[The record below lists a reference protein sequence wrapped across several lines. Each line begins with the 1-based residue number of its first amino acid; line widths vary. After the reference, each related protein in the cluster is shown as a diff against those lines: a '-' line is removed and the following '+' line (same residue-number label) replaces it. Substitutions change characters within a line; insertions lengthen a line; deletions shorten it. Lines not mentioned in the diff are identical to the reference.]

1 MRSGVVFCHTI
12 LHSILRSCAFPHN
25 LASFLFLRPLQ
36 LPYFARESLR
46 FQFSGFTMTGG
57 LFFSSLPFSL
67 NGILCISAKSIT
79 LLQTLAPW
87 IGMWTHLWPL
97 CHLLLL
103 YWKCDLSIWYYIT
116 FTSSTNVHH
125 HNMQHRRADNLIM
138 PRHVY
143 RDGVGPGF
151 NLEAGWVECSLS
163 PSFKSLRPS
172 RVEVDWRSMPRFL
185 AFRIHHHTT
194 HSFNRPFTKF
204 RSCFQL

>member
-1 MRSGVVFCHTI
+1 MKAVCFLPCFSTLYSVLYIQCSIVISFQRLIADGPFNWFSLLVSPDVTTNFPSMRSGVVFCHTI

-87 IGMWTHLWPL
+87 IGMW
-97 CHLLLL
+97 
-103 YWKCDLSIWYYIT
+103 
-116 FTSSTNVHH
+116 
-125 HNMQHRRADNLIM
+125 
-138 PRHVY
+138 
-143 RDGVGPGF
+143 
-151 NLEAGWVECSLS
+151 
-163 PSFKSLRPS
+163 
-172 RVEVDWRSMPRFL
+172 
-185 AFRIHHHTT
+185 
-194 HSFNRPFTKF
+194 
-204 RSCFQL
+204 